1 MCGICGIVAPGA
13 PRVETVRAMA
23 QALDHRGPDG
33 DGAFADDGV
42 ALGFRRLAIIDL

>member
-1 MCGICGIVAPGA
+1 
-13 PRVETVRAMA
+13 MA